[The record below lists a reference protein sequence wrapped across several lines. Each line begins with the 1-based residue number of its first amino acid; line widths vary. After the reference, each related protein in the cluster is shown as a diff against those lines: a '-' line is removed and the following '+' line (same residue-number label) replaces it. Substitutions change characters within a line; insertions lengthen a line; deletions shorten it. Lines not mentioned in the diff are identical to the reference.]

1 MSQGHNR
8 SGFTLM
14 EIMVVVLI
22 IGILAALAIAAFSK
36 ARQNTQN
43 TCLINDLR
51 VACDAFELYVMEN
64 KVYPPDG
71 LPGVI
76 PPGMATLLSHVAWT
90 APTPVGGQWDWDYMQ
105 FGCKAGVSIYL
116 GAAMNDSRMTEIDR
130 KIDDGDLNTGRFRRR
145 SQGYIYIIDF

>member
-1 MSQGHNR
+1 MSQCEKR

-14 EIMVVVLI
+14 EIMIVVLI
-22 IGILAALAIAAFSK
+22 IGILASLAIAAFAR

-64 KVYPPDG
+64 KNYPPDG
-71 LPGVI
+71 LPSVI
-76 PPGMATLLSHVAWT
+76 PPGMADPLSHVAWT
-90 APTPVGGQWDWDYMQ
+90 APTPVGGQWDWDYLQ
-105 FGCKAGVSIYL
+105 FGYKAGVSIYF
-116 GAAMNDSRMTEIDR
+116 GAAMNDSRMIEIDR
-130 KIDDGDLNTGRFRRR
+130 KIDDGDLTTGRFRRR